1 MAAVKDGIK
10 SKKTEGR
17 PIDKSVTDS
26 SLSTL
31 ASTSHLH
38 DDALADEADVTIDTT
53 HSSNATASTSSW
65 HSAISDHKETD
76 TTNELSSDKAD
87 NVIRF
92 NASSSSL
99 TASST
104 APAAEIGENEGIEGV
119 EHRPR
124 GSTDASEVDLPDIL
138 TLNNLS
144 SPESANASL
153 SPSAFFDGDTEE
165 GDAGKTASSKT
176 MKKTTTTVTTASK
189 KTSAV
194 SLVSVTSSDSGI
206 HKSPPHDVQ
215 EAPAEVEKTEKTTS
229 IEVAASSTQSTAKKI
244 SIVRMRR
251 DDRKT
256 SVDKPPKGD
265 KPRPASCNFSSTSSS
280 SSFDLRMHSV
290 SDAAA
295 RTIPLHQQWYV
306 TRRDWA
312 LLVEQP
318 YFHCLVQLRMGSL
331 SCWFRQNYLF

>member
-10 SKKTEGR
+10 SKRTEGR

-26 SLSTL
+26 SLFTL
-31 ASTSHLH
+31 ASKTHLH
-38 DDALADEADVTIDTT
+38 DEADEADVTVDTT

-76 TTNELSSDKAD
+76 STNDTSSDKPD
-87 NVIRF
+87 NVVHF

-104 APAAEIGENEGIEGV
+104 APAAEIGENEESEGV

-153 SPSAFFDGDTEE
+153 SPSSFFDGDMEE
-165 GDAGKTASSKT
+165 RDVGKTASSKKV
-176 MKKTTTTVTTASK
+176 KKTMTTVTTASK

-215 EAPAEVEKTEKTTS
+215 EAPAEAEKTAKTTS
-229 IEVAASSTQSTAKKI
+229 TEAAASSTQSTAKKI

-280 SSFDLRMHSV
+280 SSFHLRMHSV

-312 LLVEQP
+312 WLEEP
-318 YFHCLVQLRMGSL
+318 SCFHCLMQLRMGSL
-331 SCWFRQNYLF
+331 NCWFRQSYLF